1 MANLP
6 LANIFNRKTRTTV
19 GILAVALG
27 VALLLVLVGLA
38 NGSLEETAERIMNV
52 GADVLFQPP
61 DSSPFLALSAGVLSE
76 RLGEKLL
83 EVPGVGSVAPI
94 LIGSLTK
101 VKGQSKIVMM
111 FGVDEASY
119 SEVGVG
125 LEILEGRGLERPLDL
140 VVDTVLAA
148 ADNIVIGEK
157 MTIMN
162 REFVVSGICRAGAG
176 VRVFMSIT
184 DMQEATAQIG
194 KASFFFIK
202 AAEGVLADDVS
213 ASLKERFEGYKV
225 TALAGFSEAMREN
238 ALGLKEFIRALSIFA
253 ALISYLVILLAM
265 YTTIIERTREI
276 GILKALGA
284 SKPYIIHLV
293 MVESFFI
300 CVMGV
305 GVGFL
310 FSVLGRWA
318 ILTFF
323 PTLSVDLN
331 PQWFAMSAILGITG
345 GLLGA
350 LYPAYRAAK
359 LDPVEALNFE

>member
-83 EVPGVGSVAPI
+83 EVPGVASVAPI

-119 SEVGVG
+119 NEVGVG

-148 ADNIVIGEK
+148 ADNIVLGEK

-162 REFVVSGICRAGAG
+162 REFEVSGICRAGAG
-176 VRVFMSIT
+176 KVEVIGR
-184 DMQEATAQIG
+184 EAG
-194 KASFFFIK
+194 SC
-202 AAEGVLADDVS
+202 
-213 ASLKERFEGYKV
+213 R
-225 TALAGFSEAMREN
+225 N
-238 ALGLKEFIRALSIFA
+238 APVARDP
-253 ALISYLVILLAM
+253 
-265 YTTIIERTREI
+265 R
-276 GILKALGA
+276 
-284 SKPYIIHLV
+284 H
-293 MVESFFI
+293 
-300 CVMGV
+300 CH
-305 GVGFL
+305 
-310 FSVLGRWA
+310 
-318 ILTFF
+318 
-323 PTLSVDLN
+323 
-331 PQWFAMSAILGITG
+331 G
-345 GLLGA
+345 GLCRFPRL
-350 LYPAYRAAK
+350 RAHG
-359 LDPVEALNFE
+359 